1 MTYKQTK
8 RSLIND
14 FSPHWGRTNATKK
27 KPIDLDGVARIMSS
41 PSKIEP
47 RGLVN
52 SSHELDEL
60 IRKVSIKNYTESG
73 GTIKKIPRDVRTK
86 KSWFFRGE
94 YCTIV

>member
-14 FSPHWGRTNATKK
+14 FSPHWGRTNLKK

-41 PSKIEP
+41 PVEVELKGPVNNSQALSELERRVSK
-47 RGLVN
+47 N
-52 SSHELDEL
+52 
-60 IRKVSIKNYTESG
+60 NYLKTG
-73 GTIKKIPRDVRTK
+73 GKITKIPRDVRTK

>member
-8 RSLIND
+8 RSLTND
-14 FSPHWGRTNATKK
+14 FSPYWGQTNLTKK
-27 KPIDLDGVARIMSS
+27 KPIDLDGVARIMSDTTEI
-41 PSKIEP
+41 KP
-47 RGLVN
+47 RGPVN
-52 SSHELDEL
+52 SSYELDEL
-60 IRKVSIKNYTESG
+60 IRKVTVKNYIESG

>member
-8 RSLIND
+8 RSLKND
-14 FSPHWGRTNATKK
+14 FSSHWGQTNLTQK

-41 PSKIEP
+41 PVEVELKGPVNNSHALAELERRVSK
-47 RGLVN
+47 N
-52 SSHELDEL
+52 
-60 IRKVSIKNYTESG
+60 NYLETG
-73 GTIKKIPRDVRTK
+73 GKITKIPRDVRTK